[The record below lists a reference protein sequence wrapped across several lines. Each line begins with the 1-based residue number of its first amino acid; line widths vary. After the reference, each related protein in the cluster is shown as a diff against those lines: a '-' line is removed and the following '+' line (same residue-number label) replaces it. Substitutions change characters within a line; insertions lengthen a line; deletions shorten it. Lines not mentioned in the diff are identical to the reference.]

1 MNIELASFLL
11 IFGSNL
17 LLLGWI
23 LWMDIKYKEPAI
35 LIIVLLL
42 CGGVASRMAGAMNYT
57 GGFYLA
63 KIIDENSFLYTACK
77 YILVVGLVE
86 EGVKYFFVN
95 ALTWNNPAYSSRF
108 DAIVYCVAVATGFSF
123 DEDIQYVFF
132 SNHDMFSTAVVR
144 SESQILGHVAFAVL
158 VGLFYGLAKEA
169 ENYFEEVKCVVF
181 KIAAWIIPAIV
192 HGIYDIMVTSLQGNA
207 ETAAKIVYVAVL
219 FGIEYCI
226 FSKFDNEFEDINVN
240 SAFRKDKPVKA
251 RHIVMIG
258 ILGFCYLTYLRVFR
272 TADSKEIHIYFS
284 FVVAALL
291 VLLSLYNY
299 ICNRIQMAER

>member
-123 DEDIQYVFF
+123 DEDIHYVFKM
-132 SNHDMFSTAVVR
+132 NYDMYDTAVTR
-144 SESQILGHVAFAVL
+144 STTQALGHVAFAIL

-169 ENYFEEVKCVVF
+169 ENYYEEKKSF
-181 KIAAWIIPAIV
+181 ILKIAAWIIPAIV
-192 HGIYDIMVTSLQGNA
+192 HGIYDIMVTSLTGGTKA
-207 ETAAKIVYVAVL
+207 VATIIYTFII
-219 FGIEYCI
+219 FGIEYWI
-226 FSKFDNEFEDINVN
+226 FTTFDSELEDVNVDR
-240 SAFRKDKPVKA
+240 AFKNDRPVKL
-251 RHIVMIG
+251 RHIVIMI
-258 ILGFCYLTYLRVFR
+258 ILAFSYFTYMRVFR
-272 TADSKEIHIYFS
+272 MANSKEIHIYFS
-284 FVVAALL
+284 FVVTVLL